1 MKLSSFFVA
10 AMVIT
15 SANAGLLDD
24 IRQGAGNIR
33 DRLVSFFS
41 SSPDSNVMSYIVEQQ
56 MKDHPDLEHMF
67 NDDEEHNY
75 MLIDWLTIQIEFF
88 NLLKQVELE
97 SLKYFDNT
105 NIEKYL
111 TQTTVNDDL
120 TENDLDGVIMLEG
133 IDYKA
138 AMELIGYMYGC
149 FSKFVE
155 IESEYLKQHEHLPKA
170 LNTALVP
177 ARKLLTS
184 SHVDRQTAVADHF
197 VIRTS
202 IRAEAQRQP
211 PVSRA
216 PIISRHHCLEVTDR
230 IAWLRGGVLNGKADL
245 DQRWLDGDCG
255 A

>member
-1 MKLSSFFVA
+1 
-10 AMVIT
+10 
-15 SANAGLLDD
+15 
-24 IRQGAGNIR
+24 
-33 DRLVSFFS
+33 
-41 SSPDSNVMSYIVEQQ
+41 MSYIVEQQ

-155 IESEYLKQHEHLPKA
+155 IESEYLKQHEHLPKVSVILTSTNA